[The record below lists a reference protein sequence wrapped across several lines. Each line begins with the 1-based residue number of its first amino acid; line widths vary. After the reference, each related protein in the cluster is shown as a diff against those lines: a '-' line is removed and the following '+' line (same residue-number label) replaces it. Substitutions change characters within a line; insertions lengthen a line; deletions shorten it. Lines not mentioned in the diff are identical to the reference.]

1 MFWKRVWDALEIAA
15 KSAILRL
22 RRNIMKT
29 GRSYNFGRKLD
40 GTKATEEDWDKWRE
54 EFWEQEAKL
63 AFKWD
68 AIEYKINPI
77 DDIDI

>member
-1 MFWKRVWDALEIAA
+1 MT
-15 KSAILRL
+15 
-22 RRNIMKT
+22 KT
-29 GRSYNFGRKLD
+29 PRSYNFGRKLD
-40 GTKATEEDWDKWRE
+40 GEKATEKDWDKWRE